1 MRTTL
6 DELLQRV
13 NILDVVSQ
21 HVKLRKA
28 GKDYAGL
35 CPFHKEKTPSFTVS
49 VEKQMFYCF
58 SCREGGNA
66 VNFLMKYENLSFQEA
81 QETLARQYGM
91 EIIRKDSGKRT
102 GHFDALSKL
111 AEYYQQN
118 LRNSKIA
125 LQYLHSRGIS
135 DDIIDEF
142 KLGYSDKSSGNL
154 KGFLKNSGIPNDIFL
169 STGIVR
175 IKDGVLYEMFR
186 GRIIIPI
193 IDVNKKI
200 IGFGGRTIEK
210 EGFPKYVN
218 SPESTVFSKRSSLFG
233 IDKTRKSIS
242 ESNEV
247 FIVEGY
253 FDFISLYMNGF
264 KNVVS
269 TLGTAVTEGQISKLR
284 NYTENITLMLDGDE
298 AGIKS
303 ALRLIELFAEMDIH
317 GNMIVLPEAHD
328 PDSFVRKEGAE
339 AVHEAIAKK
348 KPILDYYFDYYI
360 KQHSIKTPEGKG
372 SFIKAVLPHVEAI
385 RNSVT
390 RRLYIKRISELTGV
404 EENHFVDPHNE
415 RMAGSSQGGTESGG
429 IIEKKVINACMTN
442 PRLLEPYKGKEMLSY
457 IKNHHVREILSRLLI
472 HVEEKQDFEV
482 HGFIQTLENVDLR
495 SMVLDAVFASVECVE
510 DEPEKVFFDYFKHI
524 EKQFFK
530 EESKKI
536 TEKLS
541 EAERRGDE
549 KEIIKLLEQ
558 KRQVLTYMKN
568 NFL

>member
-6 DELLQRV
+6 DELLQRA
-13 NILDVVSQ
+13 NILDVISQ

-91 EIIRKDSGKRT
+91 EIIRKDSGKRA

-111 AEYYQQN
+111 TEYYQRN
-118 LRNSKIA
+118 LHNSKTA
-125 LQYLHSRGIS
+125 LQYLHNRGMT
-135 DDIIDEF
+135 DDVIEEF
-142 KLGYSDKSSGNL
+142 KLGYSDKTSGNL

-175 IKDGVLYEMFR
+175 IKDGALYEMFR

-218 SPESTVFSKRSSLFG
+218 SPESAVFSKRSSLFG
-233 IDKTRKSIS
+233 IDKTRKFIS

-264 KNVVS
+264 KNIVS

-284 NYTENITLMLDGDE
+284 NYTENVTLMLDGDE

-303 ALRLIELFAEMDIH
+303 ALRLIELFSEMDVH
-317 GNMIVLPEAHD
+317 GSMIVLPEAHD
-328 PDSFVRKEGAE
+328 PDSFVRKEGTK
-339 AVHEAIAKK
+339 AVHEAITKK

-360 KQHSIKTPEGKG
+360 KKHSIKTPEGKG
-372 SFIKAVLPHVEAI
+372 SLIKAVMPHVEAI

-404 EENHFVDPHNE
+404 EENHFADSHNE
-415 RMAGSSQGGTESGG
+415 RMAGSSQSVTESGG
-429 IIEKKVINACMTN
+429 IIERKVINACMNN
-442 PRLLEPYKGKEMLSY
+442 PRLLEPYKGKEILSY
-457 IKNHHVREILSRLLI
+457 IKNDHVREILSRLLI
-472 HVEEKQDFEV
+472 QIEEKQSFEV
-482 HGFIQTLENVDLR
+482 HSFVQTLENDDLR
-495 SMVLDAVFASVECVE
+495 SLVLDAVFGSVEFVE

-536 TEKLS
+536 TKKLS
-541 EAERRGDE
+541 EAERRGDD